1 MTKNVEQCKVTIIHQ
16 AGDEVK
22 LSHQSAQ
29 PVSSSSSPAIRFTH
43 LLWAN
48 TMYAKG
54 FIKAHSGT
62 HSYWLKEPPKFGKL
76 PEELYEKYEKQK
88 RKTLKAALSE
98 GINSFQHGGCK
109 GQEYSLEEL
118 GNDFGGAQEA
128 DPCILHPFPGCQS
141 CPQYSQAIIYP
152 RKCYYEAQCPWPVFI
167 MKFRLNRILKRRG
180 RHE

>member
-1 MTKNVEQCKVTIIHQ
+1 MKLKSFIWAKTRYANGYIKLHIGTTTIWR
-16 AGDEVK
+16 K
-22 LSHQSAQ
+22 
-29 PVSSSSSPAIRFTH
+29 
-43 LLWAN
+43 
-48 TMYAKG
+48 
-54 FIKAHSGT
+54 
-62 HSYWLKEPPKFGKL
+62 
-76 PEELYEKYEKQK
+76 KQE
-88 RKTLKAALSE
+88 LKAALSE

-109 GQEYSLEEL
+109 EQEYSLEEL

-180 RHE
+180 RRE